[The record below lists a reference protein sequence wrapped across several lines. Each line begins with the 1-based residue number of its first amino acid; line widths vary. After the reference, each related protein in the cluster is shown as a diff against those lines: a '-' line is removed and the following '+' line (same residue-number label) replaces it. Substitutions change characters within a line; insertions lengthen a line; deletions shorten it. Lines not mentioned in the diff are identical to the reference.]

1 MTPVARRERKKSAL
15 REHII
20 SAAIDL
26 FARQGSD
33 ATTIEQIAAAA
44 DIGKGTVYNYFQ
56 SKEEIIVAFL
66 AGIERQVQEKLSQFD
81 AFEGD
86 VDDILSE
93 FILFQFHLKE
103 PRHQFVKVFLAQ
115 MFGRPEHLLP
125 YLVEMQKSVDP
136 PLEFL
141 FRTLAERGL
150 IRQDLDQPDLILAF
164 KTVHLG
170 LTSLWAMEG
179 PPFAQT
185 ARLTRLEMK
194 LFSEGLKAGEAY
206 EV

>member
-1 MTPVARRERKKSAL
+1 MTSVTLRERKKSAL
-15 REHII
+15 RATII
-20 SAAIDL
+20 SAGIDL
-26 FARQGSD
+26 FSRNGID

-66 AGIERQVQEKLSQFD
+66 SGIESQVQQKLLQFES
-81 AFEGD
+81 FEGD

-93 FILFQFHLKE
+93 FILFQFQLKE
-103 PRHQFVKVFLAQ
+103 PHHRFVKVFLGQ

-125 YLVEMQKSVDP
+125 YLVEMQKFVDP

-141 FRTLAERGL
+141 FRTLGERGM
-150 IRQDLDQPDLILAF
+150 IRRDLDPPDLILAF
-164 KTVHLG
+164 KTVQMG
-170 LTSLWAMEG
+170 LTGLWAMEG
-179 PPFAQT
+179 PPFAHT
-185 ARLTRLEMK
+185 TRLARLEMK
-194 LFSEGLKAGEAY
+194 IFSEGLKAGEAY

>member
-15 REHII
+15 RATII
-20 SAAIDL
+20 SAGIDL
-26 FARQGSD
+26 FARNGIE
-33 ATTIEQIAAAA
+33 ATTIEQIASAA
-44 DIGKGTVYNYFQ
+44 DIGKGTLYNYFQ

-66 AGIERQVQEKLSQFD
+66 AEIERQVQEKLQQFD

-93 FILFQFHLKE
+93 FILYQFQIKE
-103 PRHQFVKVFLAQ
+103 PHHHFVKVFLGQ
-115 MFGRPEHLLP
+115 MFSRPEHLLP
-125 YLVEMQKSVDP
+125 YLGDMQKSVDP

-141 FRTLAERGL
+141 FRTLGERGL
-150 IRQDLDQPDLILAF
+150 IRQDLDPPDLILAF
-164 KTVHLG
+164 KTLQMG
-170 LTSLWAMEG
+170 LTGLWAMEG

-194 LFSEGLKAGEAY
+194 IFSEGLKAGEAY

>member
-1 MTPVARRERKKSAL
+1 MTAVARRERKKSAL
-15 REHII
+15 RDHLI
-20 SAAIDL
+20 SIAIEL
-26 FARQGSD
+26 FGRNGIE
-33 ATTIEQIAAAA
+33 ATTIEQIASAA
-44 DIGKGTVYNYFQ
+44 DIGKGTLYNYFQ

-66 AGIERQVQEKLSQFD
+66 AGIERQVQEELHHFD

-93 FILFQFHLKE
+93 FILFQFRLKE
-103 PRHQFVKVFLAQ
+103 PHHRFVKVFLGQ
-115 MFGRPEHLLP
+115 MFAHPEHLFP

-141 FRTLAERGL
+141 FRALGERGL
-150 IRQDLDQPDLILAF
+150 IRQDLDPPDLVLAF
-164 KTVHLG
+164 KTVQMG
-170 LTSLWAMEG
+170 LTGLWAMEG

-194 LFSEGLKAGEAY
+194 IFSEGLKAGEAY